1 MCSSFRVSD
10 YVFSVKFRVNPWQML
25 LLILGFISVSLL
37 LPFLLLI
44 SVKFRVNP
52 WQMLL
57 LPSVLIRGYFFTK
70 KTNCALYFNNNLN
83 SIIKTV
89 RVGLGRLGKTGRN
102 FGPSLLTAYIY
113 GLAYRVT

>member
-57 LPSVLIRGYFFTK
+57 LPSVLIRG
-70 KTNCALYFNNNLN
+70 
-83 SIIKTV
+83 
-89 RVGLGRLGKTGRN
+89 
-102 FGPSLLTAYIY
+102 
-113 GLAYRVT
+113 